1 MMREPDIPA
10 PVAPKRRPTVQ
21 FPAGATDC
29 HAHVFGPQSRYPLL
43 ADTHFV
49 PHETPWDDYAA
60 MLVSVGCDRAVL
72 VQPSVYGTD
81 TSAIEH
87 ALAAANAIELR
98 AVAVVAPDVSDR
110 ELERLHEVGFRGI
123 RINVAAPTRGLRLE
137 HAQKLAPRIRGL
149 GWHLQFYADFHKQPE
164 AADVLASLP
173 VPIVI
178 DHFGHVPAEQGVAS
192 SGFKTVLRLL
202 ARENCWAKL
211 SAPYLISHAFPGFGD
226 VAPFAHS
233 MIAVAPDR
241 IVWGTDW
248 PHPSARERMPAD
260 ADLADILSQWV
271 PDELTRRRVLVDN
284 PSRLY
289 GFAN

>member
-1 MMREPDIPA
+1 
-10 PVAPKRRPTVQ
+10 
-21 FPAGATDC
+21 
-29 HAHVFGPQSRYPLL
+29 
-43 ADTHFV
+43 
-49 PHETPWDDYAA
+49 

-87 ALAAANAIELR
+87 AFADTSAIKLR
-98 AVAVVAPDVSDR
+98 AIAVVEPDVSDR

-123 RINVAAPTRGLRLE
+123 RINLASPTRGLRLE
-137 HAQKLAPRIRGL
+137 HAQKLALRIRDL
-149 GWHLQFYADFHKQPE
+149 GWHLQFYADFQKQPE
-164 AADVLASLP
+164 AADVLAALP

-178 DHFGHVPAEQGVAS
+178 DHFGNAPAEHGVET

-211 SAPYLISHAFPGFGD
+211 SAPYLISNAVPTFSD
-226 VAPFAHS
+226 VAPLANA
-233 MIAVAPDR
+233 MINVAPDR
-241 IVWGTDW
+241 IVWGSDW

-260 ADLADILSQWV
+260 ADLADILAQWV
-271 PDELTRRRVLVDN
+271 PDENARRRVLVDN